1 MTDQHIK
8 IAFSPGEECRKLI
21 IELIESA
28 THSLDICVFTISD
41 DLISRA
47 ILRAMNKGTQIRI
60 ITDNDKASDQGSD
73 VQMLYDEG
81 IDVKT
86 DQSEFHMH
94 HKFLIADGETVLT
107 GSYNWTRNAAEY
119 NEENIICL
127 TNTAVAVRFQKE
139 FDKLWAESADLMAY
153 E

>member
-1 MTDQHIK
+1 MRDQQIK
-8 IAFSPGEECRKLI
+8 IAFSPGVECRNLI

-28 THSLDICVFTISD
+28 TQSLDICVFTISD
-41 DLISRA
+41 DQISRA

-60 ITDNDKASDQGSD
+60 ITDNDKAADQGSD
-73 VQMLYDEG
+73 IQTLYDEG
-81 IDVKT
+81 IEVKT

-119 NEENIICL
+119 NEENIICI
-127 TNTAVAVRFQKE
+127 TSTEVAVRFQKE
-139 FDKLWAESADLMAY
+139 FDVLWEKSVDLMSY